1 MNAIKTTVDKNNTAT
16 IVSQQELESVA
27 EKALAYARQQGM
39 DQAQVDISN
48 SVGRSV
54 AVRKQELESVEI
66 HNDRSLVVSVFTN
79 QQTGSASS
87 ADFTAAGIEQT
98 VAAAVAIAKQT
109 ARDECFGLA
118 DQPLMATEQP
128 DLQLFHDWDITM
140 PAMAELAQE
149 CEQAAL
155 DVDARV
161 SNTEGATVNS
171 HSGASVYANSH
182 GFVGF
187 QRGSRHSLSC
197 SVIAGQDADMQ
208 RDYWYTSSCAPS
220 GLKSAAAVGKLAGDR
235 TIRRLGAKQIDS
247 CQVPVLF
254 EAPLAGSLIS
264 HLLSAIKGGVLYK
277 KASFLLDQLDQ
288 QVLPDWLSVLEQP
301 HLIGGVNSAA
311 FDSEGVT
318 TPAQRAIVQDGVLQN
333 YLLGSYTARKLGM
346 QSTANAGGTRNVTI
360 SNTGQS
366 FDELLK
372 TMGEGLLVTELIG
385 SGINMV
391 TGDYSRGASGFWVKD
406 GVIQHPVQEVTIAG
420 NLRDMFMRI
429 IAAGQDIDARG
440 NIQTGSIL
448 LDEMTVA
455 GA

>member
-1 MNAIKTTVDKNNTAT
+1 MSAVNKTINENSNAT
-16 IVSQQELESVA
+16 IVSQQELEAVA

-54 AVRKQELESVEI
+54 AVRKQDLESVEI

-87 ADFTAAGIEQT
+87 ADFTEVGIEQT

-109 ARDECFGLA
+109 ARDDCFGLA
-118 DQPLMATEQP
+118 DAALMATEQP
-128 DLQLFHDWDITM
+128 DLQLFHDWDIAM
-140 PAMAELAQE
+140 PAMTELAQE

-171 HSGASVYANSH
+171 HSGVSVYANSH

-208 RDYWYTSSCAPS
+208 RDYWYTSNCDPT
-220 GLKSAAAVGKLAGDR
+220 GLNSAATVGKLAGDR
-235 TIRRLGAKQIDS
+235 AIRRLGAKQIDS

-288 QVLPDWLSVLEQP
+288 QVLPDWLSVVEQP
-301 HLIGGVNSAA
+301 HLVGGVNSAA
-311 FDSEGVT
+311 FDAEGVA
-318 TPAQRAIVQDGVLQN
+318 TPARRAIVQDGVLQN

-391 TGDYSRGASGFWVKD
+391 TGDYSRGASGFWVKN
-406 GVIQHPVQEVTIAG
+406 GVIQHAVQEVTIAG